1 MNKESLT
8 KVFLR
13 SSGQAVNEVTLK
25 QNLPVW
31 WQNTRLNGGLRLTD
45 EGMMFITEELQIQTY
60 DVPFPK
66 DFKITSQVII
76 FLDRFINCPYWVG
89 RHGIVVTDEKKA
101 VELHLF
107 SGDIRKY
114 GLTKAMNRQ
123 SKEQ

>member
-1 MNKESLT
+1 MNKEALT

-25 QNLPVW
+25 ENLPVW

>member
-13 SSGQAVNEVTLK
+13 SANISVNEVSVS
-25 QNLPVW
+25 QYYQDW
-31 WQNTRLNGGLRLTD
+31 WQNTRSDGGLRLTD
-45 EGMMFITEELQIQTY
+45 EGLMFITESLELQTY

-66 DFKITSQVII
+66 DFKLTSQIII
-76 FLDRFINCPYWVG
+76 FLDKLIDCPYWLG
-89 RHGIVVTDEKKA
+89 RDHITVTDEKKA

-123 SKEQ
+123 DNV

>member
-45 EGMMFITEELQIQTY
+45 EGLLFITETLELQTY

-76 FLDRFINCPYWVG
+76 FLDRLIDCPYWVG
-89 RHGIVVTDEKKA
+89 RHGIVVTDERKA
-101 VELHLF
+101 IELHLF
-107 SGDIRKY
+107 SGDIKKY
-114 GLTKAMNRQ
+114 GLTKAITRQ
-123 SKEQ
+123 KNNA

>member
-1 MNKESLT
+1 MNKEQLT

-13 SSGQAVNEVTLK
+13 SADMTTNDVNVSEY
-25 QNLPVW
+25 LPVW
-31 WQNTRLNGGLRLTD
+31 WQNTRQSGGLRLTD
-45 EGMMFITEELQIQTY
+45 EGMMFITDTLQIQTY

-66 DFKITSQVII
+66 DFKLTSQVII
-76 FLDRFINCPYWVG
+76 FLDRLIDCPYWVG

-123 SKEQ
+123 TKSE

>member
-8 KVFLR
+8 KIFLR
-13 SSGQAVNEVTLK
+13 SSGQAVNEVTIK

-31 WQNTRLNGGLRLTD
+31 WQNTRINGGLRLTD
-45 EGMMFITEELQIQTY
+45 DGILFITEELQIQTY

-76 FLDRFINCPYWVG
+76 FLDRFINCPYWIG